1 MKKITLK
8 EIMDK
13 AITRIATGCRVDGGG
28 LNHFIIPT
36 KNGAF
41 IVNEY
46 DVIRIKN
53 GKRIDMKMVI
63 TDDKDKRFLTHL
75 ESIWDET
82 YIHTGAVY
90 LTVCGARMPQINME
104 DILS

>member
-1 MKKITLK
+1 MKEITLK
-8 EIMDK
+8 EIMAK
-13 AITRIATGCRVDGGG
+13 AITNDATGCRVDGGG

-41 IVNEY
+41 IVSEY

-53 GKRIDMKMVI
+53 GKRIDMGIVI
-63 TDDKDKRFLTHL
+63 TDDYDKKFLTNL

-82 YIHTGAVY
+82 YIHTGPIH
-90 LTVCGARMPQINME
+90 LKVCGARMPQIKME